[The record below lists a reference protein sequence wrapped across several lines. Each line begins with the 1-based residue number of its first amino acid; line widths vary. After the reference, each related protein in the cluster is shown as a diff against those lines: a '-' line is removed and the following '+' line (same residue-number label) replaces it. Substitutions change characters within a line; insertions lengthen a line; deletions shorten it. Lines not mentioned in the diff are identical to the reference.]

1 MPNTY
6 QPGDR
11 LIARN
16 DDHELHGI
24 YLGKDQVITYPVLPS
39 PEYQAY
45 SLQLFSLDQFQ
56 THGVVTLCLNGSDTP
71 SAEYVLNRAL
81 SCLVDK
87 DLAFVS
93 SEEFADW
100 CHEVSYP
107 AHTTVPDCRTPSN
120 PHDLVDVALKSA
132 SLAIPFLGKR
142 QGLIL
147 GAGLGI
153 AGAINEALRD

>member
-1 MPNTY
+1 MHKNY

-11 LIARN
+11 LIARSE
-16 DDHELHGI
+16 DHELHGI
-24 YLGKDQVITYPVLPS
+24 YLGKDQIITYPVLPS
-39 PEYQAY
+39 TEYQAY

-56 THGVVTLCLNGSDTP
+56 TQGVVTLCLNGSDTP

-81 SCLVDK
+81 SCLVDN

-100 CHEVSYP
+100 CYEASYP
-107 AHTTVPDCRTPSN
+107 AHTTIPNRPNPPN
-120 PHDLVDVALKSA
+120 PHDFVDVALKSA

>member
-1 MPNTY
+1 
-6 QPGDR
+6 
-11 LIARN
+11 
-16 DDHELHGI
+16 
-24 YLGKDQVITYPVLPS
+24 
-39 PEYQAY
+39 
-45 SLQLFSLDQFQ
+45 
-56 THGVVTLCLNGSDTP
+56 
-71 SAEYVLNRAL
+71 
-81 SCLVDK
+81 LVEE

-107 AHTTVPDCRTPSN
+107 VHTTVPSRPTPSN

-142 QGLIL
+142 QGLML

-153 AGAINEALRD
+153 AGVINEALRG

>member
-1 MPNTY
+1 MHKNY

-11 LIARN
+11 LIARSE
-16 DDHELHGI
+16 DHELHGI
-24 YLGKDQVITYPVLPS
+24 YLGKDQIITYPVLPTT
-39 PEYQAY
+39 EYQAY
-45 SLQLFSLDQFQ
+45 SLQLFSLDQFDEQ
-56 THGVVTLCLNGSDTP
+56 GVVTLCLNESDTP
-71 SAEYVLNRAL
+71 SADYVLNRAL
-81 SCLVDK
+81 SCLVDE
-87 DLAFVS
+87 DLVFVN

-100 CHEVSYP
+100 CYEASYP
-107 AHTTVPDCRTPSN
+107 AHTTIPNRPNPPN
-120 PHDLVDVALKSA
+120 PHDFVDVALKSA